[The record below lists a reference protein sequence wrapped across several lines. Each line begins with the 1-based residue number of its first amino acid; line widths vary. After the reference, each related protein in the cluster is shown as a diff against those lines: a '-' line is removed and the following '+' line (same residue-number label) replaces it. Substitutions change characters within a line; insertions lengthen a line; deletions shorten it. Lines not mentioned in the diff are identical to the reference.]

1 MIAAEGMRAI
11 YFNLLQRIEKDR
23 FRVFEKMYRVNRLE
37 KAMII
42 SSQIASNLL
51 RR

>member
-11 YFNLLQRIEKDR
+11 YFNLLRRMEKDR
-23 FRVFEKMYRVNRLE
+23 FRVFEKIYRVSRVE